1 MKSSTSKMKAILAAA
16 IFSTSGIALANE
28 VSPTGNKA
36 SSVAEGRPPVSGIS
50 SGISPVPS
58 ATLSEAVTAP
68 DIIRKVMK
76 VSGYQLVKVS
86 GNFKVYLQEGDE
98 QKIVVEADENLVP
111 EVKHF
116 IVDNTLNIYT
126 SDQVKKRITLWVTLK
141 DVNNLNKFGKVRVIR
156 K

>member
-1 MKSSTSKMKAILAAA
+1 
-16 IFSTSGIALANE
+16 
-28 VSPTGNKA
+28 
-36 SSVAEGRPPVSGIS
+36 
-50 SGISPVPS
+50 
-58 ATLSEAVTAP
+58 
-68 DIIRKVMK
+68 MK

-126 SDQVKKRITLWVTLK
+126 SDQVKKRITLWVTLQ
-141 DVNNLNKFGKVRVIR
+141 DVNNLNKFGRSEEHTSELQSLMRISYAVFCLKKKTKMI
-156 K
+156 